1 MAMATLT
8 ETDVLN
14 VIRDSLGDDGKTIT
28 LSSAIGSVESWD
40 SMSHLGILAALD
52 AKYDGKI
59 ANIEELATADSVRG
73 ILNILKKHNLL

>member
-1 MAMATLT
+1 MGFNEPL
-8 ETDVLN
+8 V
-14 VIRDSLGDDGKTIT
+14 
-28 LSSAIGSVESWD
+28 
-40 SMSHLGILAALD
+40 GILAALD